1 MLKKCEVDSK
11 AALLS
16 SMAPLK
22 PLVDTYFSA
31 WNAQD
36 VNALRAVLA
45 DDCKLRDWEVS
56 ATGGDEVAA
65 ANAKIWAAVP
75 KIAIVV
81 LDVFTSETTATAEI
95 IVKLN
100 DEAGTE
106 LQVADI
112 IGFNEAGKITF
123 VRAYKC

>member
-1 MLKKCEVDSK
+1 
-11 AALLS
+11 
-16 SMAPLK
+16 MAPLR
-22 PLVDTYFSA
+22 PLVDAYFSA

-45 DDCKLRDWEVS
+45 DDCILRDWDVV
-56 ATGGDEVAA
+56 AQGGDEVAA
-65 ANAKIWAAVP
+65 ANGKIWAAVP
-75 KIAIVV
+75 KIAIDV
-81 LDVFTSETTATAEI
+81 LDVFCSGEMAATAEI

-106 LQVADI
+106 LKVADI

-123 VRAYKC
+123 VRAYKG